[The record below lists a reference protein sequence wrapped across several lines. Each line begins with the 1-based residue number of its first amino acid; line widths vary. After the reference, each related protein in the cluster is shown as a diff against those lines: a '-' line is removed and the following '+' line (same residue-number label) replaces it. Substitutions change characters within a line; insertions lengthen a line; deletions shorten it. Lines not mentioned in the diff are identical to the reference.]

1 VGDAVTDYI
10 LQSPRAAELSGAA
23 RPKILIVER
32 YLMIAESLAYSL
44 DIEGFQVKI
53 SVPTTKLDLEEVL
66 ASKWHVVLLSIDLE
80 TRDDVSRFLPLLS
93 DVGPVVV
100 LTAGTDRLAQAWC
113 IEAGAVALADKE
125 RPFGNLLEI
134 VRRVIG
140 GETLIGPSEKE
151 RLLELSRL
159 HASEVHRRRAP
170 FLALTAREQGVLSH
184 LLEGQSVRT
193 IARVSSVSEST
204 VRSQIRSIFQK
215 LGVNSQLRA
224 VSLARQVG
232 WTADLHQ

>member
-1 VGDAVTDYI
+1 MTDYI
-10 LQSPRAAELSGAA
+10 LQSPRVAETSGAA
-23 RPKILIVER
+23 RPKVLIVER

-53 SVPTTKLDLEEVL
+53 AVPATKLDLDDVL

-140 GETLIGPSEKE
+140 GETLIGPGEKE

-170 FLALTAREQGVLSH
+170 FLALTARE
-184 LLEGQSVRT
+184 
-193 IARVSSVSEST
+193 
-204 VRSQIRSIFQK
+204 
-215 LGVNSQLRA
+215 
-224 VSLARQVG
+224 
-232 WTADLHQ
+232 